1 MPSSRE
7 AFPRPFRQLPRF
19 QGHNSPTHSCPKQFP
34 QKGIPHRQSNIL
46 FICKFIWNFTHM
58 LTAQSSHL
66 PQVCLFRGRPQPRY
80 LLSIKPT
87 GEDRS
92 LVPLGEELARA
103 VPLNMQTCD
112 RHDDCAA
119 NLEPQLTPGS
129 RLSHSSRIQPHKA
142 LHLCRIFLPASR

>member
-1 MPSSRE
+1 MYFGFYYHIS
-7 AFPRPFRQLPRF
+7 FL
-19 QGHNSPTHSCPKQFP
+19 FP
-34 QKGIPHRQSNIL
+34 QVDFRTKLCSQKRMPIHQDSIL
-46 FICKFIWNFTHM
+46 FTHK
-58 LTAQSSHL
+58 LAAQSSYL

-103 VPLNMQTCD
+103 VPLNMQPVVSTMTVPQ
-112 RHDDCAA
+112 A
-119 NLEPQLTPGS
+119 QLTPGL

-142 LHLCRIFLPASR
+142 LHLCRISPPVSRWQILR

>member
-1 MPSSRE
+1 MYFGFYYHISFLFSQVDFRTKLCSQKRMPIHQDS
-7 AFPRPFRQLPRF
+7 
-19 QGHNSPTHSCPKQFP
+19 
-34 QKGIPHRQSNIL
+34 IL
-46 FICKFIWNFTHM
+46 FTHK
-58 LTAQSSHL
+58 LAAQSSYL

-103 VPLNMQTCD
+103 VPLNMQPVVSTMTVPQ
-112 RHDDCAA
+112 A
-119 NLEPQLTPGS
+119 QLTPGL

-142 LHLCRIFLPASR
+142 LHLCRISPPVSRWRILR

>member
-1 MPSSRE
+1 MYFGFYYHISLLFSQVDFRTKLCSQKRMPIHQDS
-7 AFPRPFRQLPRF
+7 
-19 QGHNSPTHSCPKQFP
+19 
-34 QKGIPHRQSNIL
+34 IL
-46 FICKFIWNFTHM
+46 FTHK
-58 LTAQSSHL
+58 LAAQSSYL

-103 VPLNMQTCD
+103 VPLNMQPVVSTM
-112 RHDDCAA
+112 AVPQA
-119 NLEPQLTPGS
+119 QLTPGL

-142 LHLCRIFLPASR
+142 LHLCRISPPVSRWRILR

>member
-1 MPSSRE
+1 MYFGFYYHISFLFSQVDFRTKLCFQKRMPIHQDS
-7 AFPRPFRQLPRF
+7 
-19 QGHNSPTHSCPKQFP
+19 
-34 QKGIPHRQSNIL
+34 IL
-46 FICKFIWNFTHM
+46 FTHK
-58 LTAQSSHL
+58 LAAQLSHL

-103 VPLNMQTCD
+103 VPLNMQPVVSTMTVPQ
-112 RHDDCAA
+112 A
-119 NLEPQLTPGS
+119 QLTPGL

-142 LHLCRIFLPASR
+142 LHLCRISPPVSRWRILR

>member
-1 MPSSRE
+1 MYFGFYYHISLLFSQVDFRTKLCSQKRMPIHQDS
-7 AFPRPFRQLPRF
+7 
-19 QGHNSPTHSCPKQFP
+19 
-34 QKGIPHRQSNIL
+34 IL
-46 FICKFIWNFTHM
+46 FTHK
-58 LTAQSSHL
+58 LAAQLLRL

-103 VPLNMQTCD
+103 VPLNMLPVVSTMAVPQ
-112 RHDDCAA
+112 A
-119 NLEPQLTPGS
+119 QLTPGL

-142 LHLCRIFLPASR
+142 LHLCRISPPVSRWRILR

>member
-1 MPSSRE
+1 MYFGFYYHISFLFSQVDFRTKLCSQKRMPIHQDS
-7 AFPRPFRQLPRF
+7 
-19 QGHNSPTHSCPKQFP
+19 
-34 QKGIPHRQSNIL
+34 IL
-46 FICKFIWNFTHM
+46 FTHK
-58 LTAQSSHL
+58 LAAQSSYL

-103 VPLNMQTCD
+103 VPLNMQPVVSTMTVPQ
-112 RHDDCAA
+112 A
-119 NLEPQLTPGS
+119 QLTPGL

-142 LHLCRIFLPASR
+142 LHLCRISPPVSRWQILR